1 MTLTSVVVRLG
12 VLLPLWRLAL
22 NFSIV
27 QDALAAIPF
36 PLVVWGPPVV
46 VTLWTFREFTV
57 RNGRPFTWPESV
69 VTVLGLSVILFAS
82 QYILPEPPGDAEISG
97 KHMQLFVLGVS
108 GVVDI
113 LVFSL
118 CLMCVWFLGRGNG
131 FRAWREKPEQDT
143 QEKFP
148 SE

>member
-22 NFSIV
+22 NFSVV
-27 QDALAAIPF
+27 QDALAVVPF
-36 PLVVWGPPVV
+36 PLAVWGPPVV
-46 VTLWTFREFTV
+46 VTLWVFRAFTV
-57 RNGRPFTWPESV
+57 RNGRPFTWSESV
-69 VTVLGLSVILFAS
+69 VTVLGLSIVLFAS

-97 KHMQLFVLGVS
+97 KHMQLFVLGVT

-118 CLMCVWFLGRGNG
+118 CLICVWFLGRGNG
-131 FRAWREKPEQDT
+131 FRPWRGKPEKET
-143 QEKFP
+143 HGAFG